1 MLKGR
6 KKMKGNLQKA
16 VSALLLLAAV
26 LVISPTAYADSTQN
40 FTNSETYLRTSYNND
55 NYVELSISR
64 NTLTVSGKL
73 IMDGLTG
80 LRINCGDRS
89 VSVDAASG
97 QAFSARVFLSHSGA
111 PPLSIYTQKNG
122 EHTYWGYIWDR
133 IRIEKTSGGY
143 RIVPSSVL
151 ERNLAFVRTYVD
163 PDHFRDSSSV
173 PDSVKALSNQ
183 IAGGGTDNYA
193 KIFLLHK
200 WVAENIYY
208 DYDAYRGGKST
219 FYNSAEI
226 LANKRSVCEGYANL
240 LRDLILA
247 QGIPCMKTTTF
258 ALGVSTNGGTFA
270 LTANEIAAS
279 AANTANT
286 TNTSNNSNHAH
297 VEAWV
302 DEHWVIMDATWDS
315 NNKYEN
321 GVYSTDA
328 PNGFYYFDITPEALS
343 LDHRYVTRANGE
355 ITMQNGVII
364 NKDTA
369 PAQSSASA
377 SPTKFTDVSAS
388 SPFVDA
394 INWAVEQGI
403 TTGKTDTAFAPG
415 EECTN
420 GQILTFLWRAN
431 GSPEPTIANPFKDEI
446 PGAFQKAAIWAY
458 EKGLV
463 TGDTFGTDSPCT
475 RAASATYMWK
485 LLGSPEAKKVPFKD
499 VTTGSDY
506 AGAISWA
513 VEQGVTNGTGDG
525 STFSPDT
532 TTTRG
537 QIVTFL
543 YRAFK

>member
-6 KKMKGNLQKA
+6 KKMKGNLQKV
-16 VSALLLLAAV
+16 VSALLLLAVV
-26 LVISPTAYADSTQN
+26 LAISPTAHADSTQN

-55 NYVELSISR
+55 NYVELSISG

-80 LRINCGDRS
+80 LRISCGDQS

-97 QAFSARVFLSHSGA
+97 QVFSARVSLSHSGA

-122 EHTYWGYIWDR
+122 EHTYWSYMWNR

-151 ERNLAFVRTYVD
+151 ERNLAFSHAYVD

-183 IAGGGTDNYA
+183 IAGGGADNYA

-247 QGIPCMKTTTF
+247 QEIPCMKTTTF
-258 ALGVSTNGGTFA
+258 ALGSSTNGGTFA

-302 DEHWVIMDATWDS
+302 DERWVIMDATWDS

-355 ITMQNGVII
+355 VTMQNGII

-377 SPTKFTDVSAS
+377 SPTKFTDVPAS

-420 GQILTFLWRAN
+420 GQILAFLWRAN
-431 GSPEPTIANPFKDEI
+431 GSSEPSITNPFKNEI
-446 PGAFQKAAIWAY
+446 PGAFQKAALWAY
-458 EKGLV
+458 EKGLIGG
-463 TGDTFGTDSPCT
+463 TAFHGDTPCT
-475 RAASATYMWK
+475 RGDAVSYLWK
-485 LLGSPEAKKVPFKD
+485 LAGSPSVLSAKFTDVPD
-499 VTTGSDY
+499 TADY
-506 AGAISWA
+506 AQAVAWA
-513 VEQGVTNGTGDG
+513 VERGITSGI
-525 STFSPDT
+525 SKITFGPEAT
-532 TTTRG
+532 CTRG

-543 YRAFK
+543 YRAYK